1 MGRGRSHDE
10 SRLHHSVVIGAALAA
25 GCERRDPGLFNGYVE
40 ADLSRIASPVGGRL
54 MQLAVQR
61 GDEVKPGAPLFV
73 LEQDNEAAGM
83 RAAQARVAQAEAQVN
98 DLAKG
103 KRGDELAG
111 IAASLEGARAAARDS
126 ESNLQRQRKL
136 AQGGFVSSEALVSF
150 ETKRDADAAQV
161 RDLAAQLRAA
171 ELPARPDNRDAARAE
186 AEAAKAQ
193 LTQSEWQ
200 LQQKAVASPVAAR
213 VEDTLYRVGEWVPAG
228 SPVVSLE
235 EPAAV
240 KLRFFVPQ
248 TRLDTVR
255 PGSAVQINCDGCGA
269 PMQATVSFVASEAE
283 FTPPVIYSKE
293 SRQRLV
299 FLVEARPATQDVAR
313 LHAGQPVDVH
323 LAAVK

>member
-1 MGRGRSHDE
+1 MRVF
-10 SRLHHSVVIGAALAA
+10 LVIALSCLALG
-25 GCERRDPGLFNGYVE
+25 GCEHRDPDLFNGYVE
-40 ADLSRIASPVGGRL
+40 ADLSRIASPAGGRL
-54 MQLAVQR
+54 VQLAVQR
-61 GDEVKPGAPLFV
+61 GDEVKLGAPLFV

-103 KRGDELAG
+103 KRRDELAA

-136 AQGGFVSSEALVSF
+136 AQSGFVSNEALVSF

-161 RDLAAQLRAA
+161 RDLAAQLRTA

-186 AEAAKAQ
+186 ADAAKAQ
-193 LTQSEWQ
+193 LAQSVWL

-228 SPVVSLE
+228 SPVVSLQE
-235 EPAAV
+235 SAAL

-248 TRLDTVR
+248 ARLDAVR
-255 PGSAVQINCDGCGA
+255 PGSVVQISCDGCGA
-269 PMQATVSFVASEAE
+269 PMQATVSFVASQAE

-293 SRQRLV
+293 NRQRLV
-299 FLVEARPATQDVAR
+299 FLVEARPAAQDVVR

-323 LAAVK
+323 LTAAK